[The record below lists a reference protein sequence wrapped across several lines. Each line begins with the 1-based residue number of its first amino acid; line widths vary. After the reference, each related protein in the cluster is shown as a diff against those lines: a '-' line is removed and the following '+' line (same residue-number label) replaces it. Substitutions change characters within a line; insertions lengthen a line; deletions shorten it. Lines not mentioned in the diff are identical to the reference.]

1 MDRDPEDDGPTRPET
16 DGGRRDSEDV
26 LFALLRSGRT
36 NAVLSWVLVAV
47 LVAAFVESALD
58 VDRQWMVFVAAT
70 GVVLVLPPIAAR
82 EWHVMLPAELLV
94 LALLPILVRGL
105 FGGRIG
111 TFGYYLAVAALAL
124 IVTVELH
131 SYTSLE
137 VTHWFAV
144 ALVVLTTMASVAAW
158 TIVRWTF
165 DLVLAT
171 SYLTTNSALMAEFV
185 RVTLAG
191 FSAGV
196 LFDAYFRRRENLLGR
211 VLVWVI
217 RR

>member
-1 MDRDPEDDGPTRPET
+1 MDRDPNDET
-16 DGGRRDSEDV
+16 LSRERSDGGLRDTEDV
-26 LFALLRSGRT
+26 LLALFRSGRT

-47 LVAAFVESALD
+47 LVVVFVESALD

-70 GVVLVLPPIAAR
+70 GVLVLLPPIAAR
-82 EWHVMLPAELLV
+82 EWHVMLPAELL
-94 LALLPILVRGL
+94 AIGLLPILVRGL

-131 SYTSLE
+131 SYTSLQ

-171 SYLTTNSALMAEFV
+171 SYLSTNSALMAEFV

-191 FSAGV
+191 FSAGLV
-196 LFDAYFRRRENLLGR
+196 FDAYFRRREHLLGR